1 MINVAILELLSC
13 WYYRRNLFNFRVF
26 IAEFVDT
33 SLENEISVCSSE
45 EEESDDSNEEDED
58 LATSAAGRGSATGA
72 TTAGV
77 CCKNIKSLFGSSRS
91 AEDDTTEVLERPKR
105 SLPVNLMCAAMVCL
119 RNIS

>member
-58 LATSAAGRGSATGA
+58 LATTTSAAAGRGSTTGA
-72 TTAGV
+72 TTAGA
-77 CCKNIKSLFGSSRS
+77 CCKNVKSLFGSSRS

-119 RNIS
+119 

>member
-1 MINVAILELLSC
+1 MLELLSC
-13 WYYRRNLFNFRVF
+13 WYYRHNLFNFCVF

-119 RNIS
+119 WNIS